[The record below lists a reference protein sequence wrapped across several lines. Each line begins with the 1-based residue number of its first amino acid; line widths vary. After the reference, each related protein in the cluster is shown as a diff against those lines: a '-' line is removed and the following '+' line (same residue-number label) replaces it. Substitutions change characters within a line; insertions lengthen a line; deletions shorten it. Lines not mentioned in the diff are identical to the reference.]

1 MKTRRELIAQSMA
14 RIIGQLDI
22 NDLRKIHEA
31 EANAWEASAQLGN
44 SAQVQAQTISRW
56 VTAEVF
62 AALSDYRIDRIE
74 SEFKS
79 TARDLEVI
87 TNG

>member
-1 MKTRRELIAQSMA
+1 MKTRRELMAQSLA
-14 RIIGQLDI
+14 RILGQLDI
-22 NDLRKIHEA
+22 NDLRKIHDA
-31 EANAWEASAQLGN
+31 EMNAWHASAQLGN
-44 SAQVQAQTISRW
+44 SAQLQAQNISRQ

-62 AALSDYRIDRIE
+62 AALPDYAIGRLE

-87 TNG
+87 KNG

>member
-1 MKTRRELIAQSMA
+1 METRREIMAQSIA

-22 NDLRKIHEA
+22 NDLRKIHDA
-31 EANAWEASAQLGN
+31 EMNSWHASSHLGN
-44 SAQVQAQTISRW
+44 SAQVQAQAISRQ
-56 VTAEVF
+56 VTADVF

-79 TARDLEVI
+79 TARDLEVAK
-87 TNG
+87 